1 MSMMNEQLEMN
12 FNKMVVNNELTIEHL
27 AFGGGGLVAKVYV
40 DKQLSIQEQLEKAFM
55 LTQNIVDGWWNNDDV
70 DKITTKDAVRS
81 TSVGDKIH
89 INDTSYWVDMVG
101 FKEDK

>member
-1 MSMMNEQLEMN
+1 
-12 FNKMVVNNELTIEHL
+12 
-27 AFGGGGLVAKVYV
+27 
-40 DKQLSIQEQLEKAFM
+40 
-55 LTQNIVDGWWNNDDV
+55 VDGWWNNDDV

-89 INDTSYWVDMVG
+89 VNDTSYWVDMVG